1 MQLEKMITEGS
12 NTASA
17 EIDRV
22 STLEM
27 CRIINDEDKTVPLAV
42 ERVLPDIA
50 AAIDVIH
57 AQVSGGGRLIYL
69 GAGTSGRLGILDASE
84 CPPTYGVKPGLVVGL
99 IAGGEYAIQHA
110 VEGAEDSRE
119 GGVNDL
125 KNINLTAQDVVVGI
139 AASGRTPYVI
149 AGLEYARQLGCRT
162 VGISCNPGSAVSTTA
177 EFAITPIVG
186 AEVVTGSS
194 RMKAG
199 TAQKLVLNM
208 LSTGLMIKSG
218 KDIAD
223 SSANPSYVA
232 ADLLSQAEHDKRAR
246 AILVTDSEALADAVE
261 SEIVRQLK
269 LLPREAIARSS
280 IENNGRIIITKDTNA
295 MFELMNLVAPEHL
308 EIAMDKSYDY
318 LEKVEN
324 AGSVFLGHF
333 TSEPIGDYY
342 AGANH
347 ILPTTATS
355 RFSSALG
362 VHDFVKRIQYM
373 QYDKVAVNKA
383 KHDIITLAYA
393 EGLQAHAKAIE
404 VRNDNN

>member
-12 NTASA
+12 NAASA

-57 AQVSGGGRLIYL
+57 TQVSGGGRLIYL

-125 KNINLTAQDVVVGI
+125 KNIGLTAQDVVVGI

-162 VGISCNPGSAVSTTA
+162 VGISCNPGSAVSSTA
-177 EFAITPIVG
+177 EFAITPVVG

-208 LSTGLMIKSG
+208 LSNEKLHVRQVNIVKNATGCN
-218 KDIAD
+218 AE
-223 SSANPSYVA
+223 
-232 ADLLSQAEHDKRAR
+232 QAEAALIACERNCKT
-246 AILVTDSEALADAVE
+246 AIVMVLKNLDAAEAKKCLDQHGGFIRKA
-261 SEIVRQLK
+261 
-269 LLPREAIARSS
+269 
-280 IENNGRIIITKDTNA
+280 
-295 MFELMNLVAPEHL
+295 
-308 EIAMDKSYDY
+308 
-318 LEKVEN
+318 LEKE
-324 AGSVFLGHF
+324 
-333 TSEPIGDYY
+333 
-342 AGANH
+342 
-347 ILPTTATS
+347 
-355 RFSSALG
+355 
-362 VHDFVKRIQYM
+362 
-373 QYDKVAVNKA
+373 
-383 KHDIITLAYA
+383 
-393 EGLQAHAKAIE
+393 
-404 VRNDNN
+404 